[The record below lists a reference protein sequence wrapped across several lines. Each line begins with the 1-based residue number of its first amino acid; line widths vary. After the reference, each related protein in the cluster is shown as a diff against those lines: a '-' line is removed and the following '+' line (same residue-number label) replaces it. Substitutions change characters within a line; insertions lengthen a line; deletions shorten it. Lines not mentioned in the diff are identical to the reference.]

1 MASLRK
7 LALAGAALVAAGG
20 VAFWL
25 LTQPD
30 RLDAAALASLGAG
43 DATRGEQVF
52 WASGCA
58 SCHAAP
64 GASGQDRLVL
74 AGGERFATPFGTFVA
89 PNISQHE
96 SDGIGRWS
104 AQDLANAMM
113 RGVSPDGRHYYPAFP
128 YTSYA
133 RMRVE
138 DVADLHAFM
147 QTLPAV
153 EGEAGPNELGF
164 PFTLRRGLGLWKL
177 LHLDPEP
184 VVALDDPSPQVAR
197 GQYLVEGP
205 GHCGEC
211 HTPRDFT
218 GGLDTSRWLAGGP
231 SMEGPGRIPN
241 ITPSSDGIGSWSEFE
256 IAAYLES
263 GFTPEF
269 DSAGGRM
276 AAVVRNLARLPEEDR
291 QPACVRACPAGARHF
306 GDLGDPDSAVSR
318 LVAERD
324 GVDLLPE
331 LGYRPTNKYLPP
343 RPRRAGPTDAQPAEE
358 AFDPSQLPTP
368 LRWLDKLLGR

>member
-138 DVADLHAFM
+138 DVADLYAFM

-153 EGEAGPNELGF
+153 EGDAGPHELRF

-177 LHLDPEP
+177 LNLDPEP
-184 VVALDDPSPQVAR
+184 AVALDNPSQQVAR

-211 HTPRDFT
+211 HTPRNAI
-218 GGLDTSRWLAGGP
+218 GGLDKGRWLAGAAAF
-231 SMEGPGRIPN
+231 EGQGNIDN
-241 ITPSSDGIGSWSEFE
+241 ITAGEGGIGDWSEAE
-256 IAAYLES
+256 IAALLES
-263 GFTPEF
+263 GFTPDF
-269 DSAGGRM
+269 DSVGGSM
-276 AAVVRNLARLPEEDR
+276 ASVVRNMA
-291 QPACVRACPAGARHF
+291 
-306 GDLGDPDSAVSR
+306 
-318 LVAERD
+318 
-324 GVDLLPE
+324 
-331 LGYRPTNKYLPP
+331 
-343 RPRRAGPTDAQPAEE
+343 
-358 AFDPSQLPTP
+358 QLPASDREAIAAYLKAIP
-368 LRWLDKLLGR
+368 AHPNAY